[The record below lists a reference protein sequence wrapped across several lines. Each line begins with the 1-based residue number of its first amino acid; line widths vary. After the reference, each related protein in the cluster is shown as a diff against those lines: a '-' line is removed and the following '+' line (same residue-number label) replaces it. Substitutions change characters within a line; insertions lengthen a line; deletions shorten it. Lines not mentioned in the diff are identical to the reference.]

1 MKWGGGNAEFQLL
14 ATLPLNDTGT
24 LGVRPA
30 HGDFGLKDPRVL
42 VPGEPERSMVLHR
55 MKLLG
60 LGRMPHVASSVVDD
74 RAVQLIHDWIQQL
87 PREGK

>member
-14 ATLPLNDTGT
+14 ATLPLEDTGT
-24 LGVRPA
+24 VGVRLT
-30 HGDFGLKDPRVL
+30 HGAFALTDPRVL

-74 RAVQLIHDWIQQL
+74 KAVRLIHDWIKQL
-87 PREGK
+87 PKGGT